1 MPKSFRNP
9 LQNLKCLV
17 TFHRYK
23 YSPFSLIAG
32 EFYLFNAFACFPIDN
47 FEELDFVANQ
57 KIQEK
62 KQKKVIQNRR
72 TSLKFA
78 KLDSKEKNVLGLLKV
93 EERNE
98 KNK

>member
-1 MPKSFRNP
+1 
-9 LQNLKCLV
+9 
-17 TFHRYK
+17 
-23 YSPFSLIAG
+23 LIAG

-62 KQKKVIQNRR
+62 KQKKEIQNSH

-78 KLDSKEKNVLGLLKV
+78 KLDSNEKNVLGLLKV